1 MGGGFKKEVDIAL
14 FQRPSKG
21 TLHWIVLIKDALLYY
36 THFEV
41 IVHIASVEE
50 DGIVT
55 LNGKE
60 ASIACSKTVGELT
73 TGLQMH
79 RWLNK
84 TILTSKR
91 SFFFTRIA
99 SL

>member
-1 MGGGFKKEVDIAL
+1 M
-14 FQRPSKG
+14 
-21 TLHWIVLIKDALLYY
+21 HY
-36 THFEV
+36 TYFEV

-73 TGLQMH
+73 TGLKMH
-79 RWLNK
+79 RWFTK
-84 TILTSKR
+84 TVKIYNPKKQFVFVWL
-91 SFFFTRIA
+91 
-99 SL
+99 

>member
-1 MGGGFKKEVDIAL
+1 M
-14 FQRPSKG
+14 
-21 TLHWIVLIKDALLYY
+21 HY
-36 THFEV
+36 TYFEV

-79 RWLNK
+79 RWLNYLN
-84 TILTSKR
+84 I
-91 SFFFTRIA
+91 
-99 SL
+99 